1 MSSINPN
8 LKDDF
13 LNQISELK
21 EEFYKLKASARFNDL
36 SDHPIDKILSLRT
49 RIVTSIIRI
58 TGRTSEYYMKI
69 KEINDLTNIS
79 DYLKLKY
86 YIGPLD
92 ALYQDIQKDYI
103 KTLSEL
109 IHGDVF
115 SDFLDMAE
123 YLLNEG
129 YKDAAA
135 VIVGST
141 LEEHLR
147 KLCQKSGVSTQKQVS
162 GGLKHKMADT
172 MNSDLTKQN
181 IYTKSEQK
189 QVTAWLGIRNDAAH
203 GNYGNYTKNEV
214 KLLIL
219 GLRDFFI
226 RNPS

>member
-8 LKDDF
+8 LKVNF
-13 LNQISELK
+13 LNQIDELK
-21 EEFYKLKASARFNDL
+21 MEYTILKARANYDDL
-36 SDHPIDKILSLRT
+36 SDLPIDRILSLRT

-58 TGRTSEYYMKI
+58 TGKNSEYYIKI
-69 KEINDLTNIS
+69 KDINDRTDIN
-79 DYLKLKY
+79 DYDKLKY
-86 YIGPLD
+86 FMGPLD
-92 ALYQDIQKDYI
+92 ALYQDIQNDYI

-115 SDFLDMAE
+115 SDYLDMAG
-123 YLLNEG
+123 YLLNES

-135 VIVGST
+135 VIAGST

-147 KLCQKSGVSTQKQVS
+147 KLCQKSGLSTQNQVIS
-162 GGLKHKMADT
+162 GSKPKKADVL
-172 MNSDLTKQN
+172 NSDLARQN

-203 GNYGNYTKNEV
+203 GNYGKYSDEEV
-214 KLLIL
+214 KLLIM

-226 RNPS
+226 RNPT